1 MARPEVHVLMNGIVE
16 RIESAA
22 PFFDAGTTENVI
34 IDIEKLI
41 SDYREYLDNRGLPG
55 YPND

>member
-1 MARPEVHVLMNGIVE
+1 MARPEAHVLINGITA

-34 IDIEKLI
+34 MDIEKLI
-41 SDYREYLDNRGLPG
+41 ADYREYLDNRGLPG
-55 YPND
+55 YPAD